1 MRATLFAVSI
11 ILSPAAVFA
20 ATVSGTDGQNVLG
33 TVPCAT
39 GGQALSD
46 CPAELRRKE
55 DGTATLAVI
64 LPGGTVRNIY
74 FENGKPVSSSSP
86 SPVSSETVGDTLRVF
101 IAPGE
106 VFELPAAAVASQ

>member
-1 MRATLFAVSI
+1 MRATILAVSL
-11 ILSPAAVFA
+11 ILSSPVAFA
-20 ATVSGTDGQNVLG
+20 ATVSGTDGQNALG

-39 GGQALSD
+39 GGAALSD

-74 FENGKPVSSSSP
+74 FEDGKPVSSSSP
-86 SPVSSETVGDTLRVF
+86 SAVSSETSGDTLRIF